1 MNFQKRKNFILD
13 LLDIKEEVSVKELS
27 DKLGTSEITVR
38 RDLIILTAEG
48 LVYRTHGGIM
58 KVDLAKRYSDF
69 SHKVAKNI
77 KQKDHICRL
86 AAQEIHDGDI
96 IFMDC
101 GSTVFRLC
109 QFIKNLKIRVI
120 TNSLPIV
127 NELNG
132 SSVTLNLVGGEVDPC
147 RLAVH
152 GKIAEEHIARY
163 KADKAFLGVDG
174 ISLKNGLSAH
184 SENEAGITLAMSDN
198 SAVTYL
204 LCDSSKIGKESYLQF
219 APLGLVHVLITDKR
233 NGELISM
240 EKTGLK
246 VLS

>member
-109 QFIKNLKIRVI
+109 QFIKNLKIRAI
-120 TNSLPIV
+120 KSNKNSP
-127 NELNG
+127 
-132 SSVTLNLVGGEVDPC
+132 
-147 RLAVH
+147 
-152 GKIAEEHIARY
+152 
-163 KADKAFLGVDG
+163 
-174 ISLKNGLSAH
+174 KN
-184 SENEAGITLAMSDN
+184 
-198 SAVTYL
+198 
-204 LCDSSKIGKESYLQF
+204 
-219 APLGLVHVLITDKR
+219 
-233 NGELISM
+233 LISI
-240 EKTGLK
+240 L
-246 VLS
+246 LFQRILW